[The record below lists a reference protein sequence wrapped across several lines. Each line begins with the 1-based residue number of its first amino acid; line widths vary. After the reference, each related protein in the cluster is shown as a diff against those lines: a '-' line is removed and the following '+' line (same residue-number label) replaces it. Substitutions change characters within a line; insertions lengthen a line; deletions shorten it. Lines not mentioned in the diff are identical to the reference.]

1 MTDKL
6 TEIRERHEK
15 VYTTAKREGYY
26 HDIDPEDAHD
36 DRGYLLDRITELEA
50 DVVCLQERDDK
61 YTNTITGLQTEN
73 TRLRTAN
80 TELNEWN
87 KGIEAQL
94 DKVRG
99 FFDDWAAGRIT
110 TKTCLKMA
118 QQAMES
124 KDD

>member
-73 TRLRTAN
+73 TRLREQVDSYAHQLHTLQDAC
-80 TELNEWN
+80 
-87 KGIEAQL
+87 KG
-94 DKVRG
+94 G
-99 FFDDWAAGRIT
+99 
-110 TKTCLKMA
+110 
-118 QQAMES
+118 
-124 KDD
+124 